1 MPPNRN
7 ATHKSLASFRVELH
21 AGRVRHD
28 CAPLPV
34 DRAQASPTPVMN
46 DHAFPPPSARSA
58 RPLAGAGPDRPPKP
72 VLIVLHQ
79 EHSSPGRVGRL
90 LQARGHALDIR
101 KPRFG
106 DALPGTMRDHAG
118 AVIFGGPM
126 GANDPEDFIKA
137 EIDWIGTCLKEDAPF
152 LGICLG
158 AQMLAKHMGARVY
171 THGEGRAEV
180 GYYPLSVT
188 EAGRN
193 HAESA
198 GFTWPDTVYQWHRD
212 GFDCPAGAECLA
224 TGGDFPTQAIRA
236 ASRVYG
242 IQFHPE
248 VTPAMMYRWSVR
260 GHERTL
266 MPGAQLGHTHVPGWF
281 LHDPA
286 IRLWL
291 DAFLDHWLQQPAD
304 TATEPL

>member
-1 MPPNRN
+1 
-7 ATHKSLASFRVELH
+7 
-21 AGRVRHD
+21 
-28 CAPLPV
+28 
-34 DRAQASPTPVMN
+34 MN
-46 DHAFPPPSARSA
+46 DHAFPLRPARHIRASAATRQVPSPS
-58 RPLAGAGPDRPPKP
+58 KP

-79 EHSSPGRVGRL
+79 EHSTPGRVGRL

-106 DALPGTMRDHAG
+106 DTLPGTMRDHAG

-126 GANDPEDFIKA
+126 GANDSEDFIKT

-158 AQMLAKHMGARVY
+158 AQMLARHMGARVY
-171 THGEGRAEV
+171 THDGGRAEV
-180 GYYPLSVT
+180 GYYPLSITDV
-188 EAGRN
+188 GRA
-193 HAESA
+193 HADSA
-198 GFTWPDTVYQWHRD
+198 GFIWPGTVYQWHRD
-212 GFDCPAGAECLA
+212 GFDCPQGAECLA

-260 GHERTL
+260 GYERTL
-266 MPGAQLGHTHVPGWF
+266 LPGAQLGHTHVPGWF
-281 LHDPA
+281 QHDPA

-291 DAFLDHWLQQPAD
+291 DAFLDHWLKQPTD
-304 TATEPL
+304 TATEPT

>member
-1 MPPNRN
+1 M
-7 ATHKSLASFRVELH
+7 
-21 AGRVRHD
+21 
-28 CAPLPV
+28 
-34 DRAQASPTPVMN
+34 RAISTIAMN
-46 DHAFPPPSARSA
+46 DHAFPL
-58 RPLAGAGPDRPPKP
+58 RPNRKAGDPLVAAPPKP

-79 EHSSPGRVGRL
+79 EHSTSGRVGRL

-106 DALPGTMRDHAG
+106 DPLPRTMRDHAG

-126 GANDPEDFIKA
+126 SANDPDDFVKA

-158 AQMLAKHMGARVY
+158 AQMLTRHLGGRVY
-171 THGEGRAEV
+171 PHADGRAEV
-180 GYYPLSVT
+180 GYYGLDPTDCGRSHAA
-188 EAGRN
+188 EAG
-193 HAESA
+193 
-198 GFTWPDTVYQWHRD
+198 FVWPGTVYQWHRE

-224 TGGDFPTQAIRA
+224 TGGDFPVQAIRA
-236 ASRVYG
+236 GSKAYG

-260 GHERTL
+260 GYERTL

-281 LHDPA
+281 QHDPA

-291 DAFLDHWLQQPAD
+291 DAFLDHWLKQPAD
-304 TATEPL
+304 TATDPV

>member
-1 MPPNRN
+1 MASR
-7 ATHKSLASFRVELH
+7 ASLPS
-21 AGRVRHD
+21 AG
-28 CAPLPV
+28 
-34 DRAQASPTPVMN
+34 AQASMKTVMN
-46 DHAFPPPSARSA
+46 DHAFPLFPARRTRSPISA
-58 RPLAGAGPDRPPKP
+58 RPRGPAPKP

-79 EHSSPGRVGRL
+79 EHSTPGRVGRL

-106 DALPGTMRDHAG
+106 DPLPQTMRDHAG
-118 AVIFGGPM
+118 AVIFGGPQ
-126 GANDPEDFIKA
+126 GANDPDDFIKT

-180 GYYPLSVT
+180 GYYPLSIT
-188 EAGRN
+188 DAGKT
-193 HAESA
+193 HAETAS
-198 GFTWPDTVYQWHRD
+198 FVWPNTVYQWHRD
-212 GFDCPAGAECLA
+212 GFDCPSGAECLA
-224 TGGDFPTQAIRA
+224 LGGDFPTQAIRA

-266 MPGAQLGHTHVPGWF
+266 MPGAQLGHTHLPGWF
-281 LHDPA
+281 QHDPA
-286 IRLWL
+286 VRLWL
-291 DAFLDHWLQQPAD
+291 DAFLDHWLKEPAEAG
-304 TATEPL
+304 TAFA